1 MTKTSNLCMIS
12 RHSVRGDL
20 REQRRHVVPR
30 RRPDLVADV
39 EVRRTLR
46 SSGHP
51 PPSQPQ
57 ILLQFRRAQLC
68 R

>member
-1 MTKTSNLCMIS
+1 MCMIS
-12 RHSVRGDL
+12 RHPVRGDL
-20 REQRRHVVPR
+20 REQRRHVFPR
-30 RRPDLVADV
+30 RRLDLVADV

-46 SSGHP
+46 SPGHP
-51 PPSQPQ
+51 PAPQPQ